1 MLRVRDV
8 LDGADRS
15 APLRLRLSP
24 LHPIAEATDEWFYLR
39 ARSEQVIAE
48 ANAMAVGRAAPVD
61 LEDEFGTGELGF
73 VLRRGDRSVRICMG
87 QAGREGW
94 VELQRPSVADER
106 PGRTGGPGR
115 ARGPR
120 RRAPRGPGGGGAA
133 VSAVMAV
140 LDFHGDSAELA
151 ARYDKAVHDVVAVS
165 SARPLLHLAVPR
177 EYGFMVVDVW
187 TSEEVLRAF
196 VESDEIRRVLREA
209 GMPEFKLRIYPVHNL
224 GWPVEAMP
232 LYR

>member
-1 MLRVRDV
+1 M
-8 LDGADRS
+8 
-15 APLRLRLSP
+15 
-24 LHPIAEATDEWFYLR
+24 
-39 ARSEQVIAE
+39 
-48 ANAMAVGRAAPVD
+48 
-61 LEDEFGTGELGF
+61 
-73 VLRRGDRSVRICMG
+73 
-87 QAGREGW
+87 
-94 VELQRPSVADER
+94 
-106 PGRTGGPGR
+106 
-115 ARGPR
+115 
-120 RRAPRGPGGGGAA
+120 
-133 VSAVMAV
+133 SAVMAV

-165 SARPLLHLAVPR
+165 SARPLMHLAVPR